1 MADLL
6 DAIKARRAVR
16 KYTDQMVER
25 EKIDKVIEA
34 GLYAA
39 SSKGQQSPYI
49 IAVTN
54 KDLRDR
60 LSTLNRELGG
70 WEPPFYPFYGA
81 PVLLLVVVDENHKNR
96 VYDGSLVMGN
106 MMLEASSLGLGSC
119 WVHRARET
127 LKSRLGQ
134 VILKQAGLTDKT
146 YEGIGFCIL
155 GYPEGDLPQAAPR
168 REGRV
173 RFVE

>member
-1 MADLL
+1 MGDLL

-16 KYTDQMVER
+16 CYTEQMVER

-39 SSKGQQSPYI
+39 NGKGLQSPYI
-49 IAVTN
+49 IAITN
-54 KDLRDR
+54 KELRDR
-60 LSTLNRELGG
+60 LSTLNREIGG
-70 WEPPFYPFYGA
+70 WDPPFDPFYGA
-81 PVLLLVVVDENHKNR
+81 PVVLLVAVDEDYKNR
-96 VYDGSLVMGN
+96 VYDGALVIGN

-119 WVHRARET
+119 WIHRARET

-134 VILKQAGLTDKT
+134 EVLKLAGLTDKT

-155 GYPEGDLPQAAPR
+155 GYPKDVPAAAPR

-173 RFVE
+173 RYVD

>member
-1 MADLL
+1 MSDLL
-6 DAIKARRAVR
+6 EAIKARRCVR
-16 KYTDQMVER
+16 KYTTQMVER

-39 SSKGQQSPYI
+39 SGKGLQSPYI
-49 IAVTN
+49 VAVTN
-54 KDLRDR
+54 KELRDR
-60 LSTLNRELGG
+60 LATLNREIGG
-70 WEPPFYPFYGA
+70 WDPPFDPFYGA
-81 PVLLLVVVDENHKNR
+81 PVLLLVVVDESVKNR

-106 MMLEASSLGLGSC
+106 MMLAASCLGLGSC

-127 LKSRLGQ
+127 LKTRLGQ
-134 VILKQAGLTDKT
+134 EIMKLAGLTDKA

-155 GYPEGDLPQAAPR
+155 GYPADTPQAAPR

-173 RFVE
+173 RYVE

>member
-1 MADLL
+1 MSDLL

-39 SSKGQQSPYI
+39 NGKGRQEPHI

-54 KDLRDR
+54 RDLRDR
-60 LSTLNRELGG
+60 LSTLNREIGG
-70 WEPPFYPFYGA
+70 WDPPFDPFYGA
-81 PVLLLVVVDENHKNR
+81 PVILLVVVDEDYKNR

-127 LKSRLGQ
+127 MKSRLGQ
-134 VILKQAGLTDKT
+134 EILKAAGLTDKT
-146 YEGIGFCIL
+146 YEGIAFCIL
-155 GYPEGDLPQAAPR
+155 GYPDEKPQAAAR

-173 RFVE
+173 HFVE